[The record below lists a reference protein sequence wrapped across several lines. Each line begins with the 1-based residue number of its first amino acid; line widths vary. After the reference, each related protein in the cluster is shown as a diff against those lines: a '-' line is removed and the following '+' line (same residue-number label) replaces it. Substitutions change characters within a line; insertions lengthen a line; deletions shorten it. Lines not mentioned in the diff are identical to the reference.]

1 MNKEMK
7 LKMIQKKSP
16 ELYDKVQKKELTVQQ
31 AYNEMYKSINV
42 VSEFKGEG
50 TKGTNKI
57 GLDKEIERLMKVYKP
72 SCPQLLES
80 VKKQFPLTFDK
91 HISEFIKSQFDI
103 MITGFKFLL

>member
-1 MNKEMK
+1 MNKEQK

-16 ELYDKVQKKELTVQQ
+16 ELYDKVMKKELTTQQ
-31 AYNEMYKSINV
+31 AYNEMYKDLME

-57 GLDKEIERLMKVYKP
+57 GLDKEIEKLMKVYKP
-72 SCPQLLES
+72 SCSQLLES

-91 HISEFIKSQFDI
+91 YISEFLNS
-103 MITGFKFLL
+103 

>member
-16 ELYDKVQKKELTVQQ
+16 ELYDKVMKKELTVQQ
-31 AYNEMYKSINV
+31 AYNDMFKGIME

-57 GLDKEIERLMKVYKP
+57 GLDKEIEKLMKVYKP
-72 SCPQLLES
+72 SCSQLLES

-91 HISEFIKSQFDI
+91 YISEFLNS
-103 MITGFKFLL
+103 